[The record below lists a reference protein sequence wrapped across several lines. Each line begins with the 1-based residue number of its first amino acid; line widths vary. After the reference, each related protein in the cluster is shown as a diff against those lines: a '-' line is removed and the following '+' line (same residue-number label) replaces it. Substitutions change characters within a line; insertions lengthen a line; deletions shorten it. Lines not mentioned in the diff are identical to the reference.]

1 MSCGPAAIEQTG
13 SSKQHRTSANRADS
27 PDSSGNLFQPANDV
41 RVYFILL
48 DSAATGD
55 EQGVDFAAHFS
66 KSFMRGDPNTAVCH
80 ERSLGRGA
88 DDFDGINW
96 TCAGV
101 CPAIHVRRAGED
113 LKWSDEVE
121 DLRSRSGDENDTPG
135 CSSCAAVTLISS
147 HSS

>member
-1 MSCGPAAIEQTG
+1 MSCDPAAIEQTG

-96 TCAGV
+96 
-101 CPAIHVRRAGED
+101 RRPKILFAEHFRGARED
-113 LKWSDEVE
+113 LKRPDQIE
-121 DLRSRSGDENDTPG
+121 DFRARRGNEDD
-135 CSSCAAVTLISS
+135 AARPR
-147 HSS
+147 